1 MAIVLLAS
9 CDDGE
14 ELHPLKMNRI
24 PYEGN
29 ELRTD
34 GYYYSEAFSEND
46 IKILVLY
53 RNGVCLFEVTD
64 FKGQDTLGYI
74 ENNFLLNPRIAHYWT
89 RPSDIG
95 VFQINNK
102 SLTIEVWDPGYDNIG
117 TYTYNSEILNDTTFR
132 VTKQTNNQSGNS
144 YPYIRTF
151 RFKQFSPKPDST
163 NRFIK

>member
-1 MAIVLLAS
+1 MAVILLGS

-14 ELHPLKMNRI
+14 VLHPLKMNRI
-24 PYEGN
+24 PYTGS

-34 GYYYSEAFSEND
+34 GYYYSEAFSEKHID
-46 IKILVLY
+46 IAVLY
-53 RNGVCLFEVTD
+53 RDGVCFFEVTS
-64 FKGQDTLGYI
+64 FNGPDTLGYI
-74 ENNFLLNPRIAHYWT
+74 EDNFLLNPRISHYWT

-95 VFQINNK
+95 VFQINNN
-102 SLTIEVWDPGYDNIG
+102 SLTIEVWDPGYDDIG

-132 VTKQTNNQSGNS
+132 VTKQTNNRSGVINS
-144 YPYIRTF
+144 YERTF